1 MKRKFF
7 VFLLAAVFC
16 VNSMTVFAEGE
27 KIEQGENTE
36 TGEVTETA
44 QAENPEPEEREAS
57 EISDTTTD
65 FRGNVPKIGGGVRQK
80 KEL

>member
-7 VFLLAAVFC
+7 VFFLAAVFC

-44 QAENPEPEEREAS
+44 QAENPELEEREAQEAS

-65 FRGNVPKIGGGVRQK
+65 FKWNVPKIGGGG
-80 KEL
+80 